1 MKDVGI
7 FFWGFLT
14 PKTGNELKN
23 IIIFEFDMTENF
35 VCNTCKITAGASIKG
50 GQGEQLPP
58 IFCLNR
64 RRRYVVSAIG
74 EVVKNG

>member
-35 VCNTCKITAGASIKG
+35 VCNTCKIAAGASIKG
-50 GQGEQLPP
+50 GGAGG
-58 IFCLNR
+58 
-64 RRRYVVSAIG
+64 AIAPHILS
-74 EVVKNG
+74 K